1 LIIKWILPYWQNTMQ
16 ISVISKICYIYEIE
30 TKQEFEDVVVRIINT
45 KKIRKIIQDLIN
57 ISGKGLKKYTQ
68 TTTAGKADI

>member
-1 LIIKWILPYWQNTMQ
+1 MIIKWILPYWQNTMQ

-57 ISGKGLKKYTQ
+57 IPGKGLKRYTQ
-68 TTTAGKADI
+68 TTTSGNADI

>member
-1 LIIKWILPYWQNTMQ
+1 MQ

-30 TKQEFEDVVVRIINT
+30 TKQEFEDVVVRIINN

-57 ISGKGLKKYTQ
+57 IPGKGLKRYTQ
-68 TTTAGKADI
+68 TTTSGNADI

>member
-1 LIIKWILPYWQNTMQ
+1 MQ

-57 ISGKGLKKYTQ
+57 IPGKGLKRYTQ
-68 TTTAGKADI
+68 TTTSGNADI

>member
-1 LIIKWILPYWQNTMQ
+1 MQ

-57 ISGKGLKKYTQ
+57 IPGKGLKRYTQ
-68 TTTAGKADI
+68 TTTSGKADI